1 MRDAALASSRGVRPH
16 PDPGRG
22 FSFPRITDE
31 MSALVSRIAVPMSQI
46 LDRPVVAEVPLAA
59 DSRDVSQETIARF
72 PPYPQ
77 TERQAAAIALGE
89 RLSQIAAEQADAHDK
104 ANTFPHDTFAAL
116 REAGF
121 LALTVPEDHGGFGAS
136 PLEAMLAL
144 ERLAAG
150 SGSVGL
156 GTAMQFA
163 AVAGLASGSSWPEGL
178 RQRILREVVERGA
191 LINGLASEPELGSP
205 SRGGGF
211 RTVARRVDDGWIIDG
226 RKTWSTL
233 SPALTWGTVLLT
245 VHERDGTESRGQFC
259 VPMDTP
265 GIRIEETWDNL
276 AMRASGSNDVVF
288 EDVFVPDDYRLQ
300 PPKGL
305 PASQVSGWNLLTSAV
320 YLGVAQAARDY
331 AVRFAQERVPSGL
344 GRPIATLES
353 VQHRIAHIDIWLLQA
368 RSVLYNTIA
377 AWEAASTP
385 EDRDRIAWQF
395 AAAKFTVT
403 NHAIQITDQALRVVG
418 SVGLKRSEPLERYF
432 RDVRAGLGNPPMD
445 DVADRKSVV

>member
-1 MRDAALASSRGVRPH
+1 
-16 PDPGRG
+16 
-22 FSFPRITDE
+22 
-31 MSALVSRIAVPMSQI
+31 MSQI
-46 LDRPVVAEVPLAA
+46 LDPPTLATTAPDVPSDIPCA
-59 DSRDVSQETIARF
+59 TIARF
-72 PPYPQ
+72 PPYPR
-77 TERQAAAIALGE
+77 TERQERIIALGE
-89 RLSQIAAEQADAHDK
+89 RLARIAAAQADAHDK

-121 LALTVPEDHGGFGAS
+121 LSLTVPEPAGGFGAS
-136 PLEAMLAL
+136 PLEAMLGL

-156 GTAMQFA
+156 GVAMQFA
-163 AVAGLASGSSWPEGL
+163 AVAGVASSDAWPEAL
-178 RQRILREVVERGA
+178 RERILHDVVARGA
-191 LINGLASEPELGSP
+191 LLNGLASEPELGSP

-211 RTVARRVDDGWIIDG
+211 RTVARRADDGHWVIDG

-245 VHERDGTESRGQFC
+245 VREHDGTESRGQFC
-259 VPMDTP
+259 VPMDSP
-265 GIRIEETWDNL
+265 GVRIEETWDNL
-276 AMRASGSNDVVF
+276 AMRASGSHDVVF
-288 EDVFVPDDYRLQ
+288 EHVVVPDEYRLR

-344 GRPIATLES
+344 GAPIATLQT
-353 VQHRIAHIDIWLLQA
+353 VQHRIAQIDILLLQA
-368 RSVLYNTIA
+368 RSVLYGTIE
-377 AWEAASTP
+377 AWAAASTP
-385 EDRDRIAWQF
+385 EDRQRIGWQF
-395 AAAKFTVT
+395 SAAKYTVT

-418 SVGLKRSEPLERYF
+418 SAGLKRSEPLERYF

-445 DVADRKSVV
+445 DVALTTIGKQALGIQ